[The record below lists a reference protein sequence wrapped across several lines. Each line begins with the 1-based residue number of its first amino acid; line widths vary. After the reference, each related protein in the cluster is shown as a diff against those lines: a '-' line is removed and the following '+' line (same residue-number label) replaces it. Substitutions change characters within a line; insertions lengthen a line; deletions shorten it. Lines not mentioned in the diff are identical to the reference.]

1 MGIEVSVSLTPA
13 RFRAITGVLLGVAM
27 VMVPSCSPVEEV
39 VSPQGAGSAVTNRL
53 DVSPAVVNNLGITW
67 EKATRGKLGVW
78 IKVPGQLEVPES
90 RRWTL
95 RSPAHARLLSV
106 VPRWQVVEKGAEIAV
121 LTSPELQE
129 AQRAIDLAQ
138 RSLERAMEEVVAA
151 RARLVDS
158 GAHLLDTKAFQ
169 AASRDRLVELEALH
183 ERGNALTI
191 HEFIEA
197 RRTVTDAGK
206 ASLDAAIARDGL
218 ASLVATKQ
226 IEADQARL
234 SVDERLNGLGVLTG
248 LSVQE
253 LTETIGSEPTWRTID
268 SLTVRAPAPGV
279 VVELLAAHGEMLET
293 GAPIVRVFDTSE
305 LRFRGHLPEGDL
317 GTLSAGNPVR
327 LEFPS
332 RQLQSIETFLNAPL
346 PVADTETRMIHVE
359 AVVPNDSGIL
369 AHGISVMAHVLVRE
383 SAHEEV
389 LIPSRCVVFDG
400 LEAIVFRRDPDD
412 PSVVIRTPVEL
423 GSRAAGQ
430 VEVFAGVL
438 DGDAVVAD
446 GIHQLKQTGLG
457 KPPLGVHIHADGTWH
472 TDHK

>member
-1 MGIEVSVSLTPA
+1 MEFKDSTSLIPTHLSA
-13 RFRAITGVLLGVAM
+13 VASVLLGAAIVL
-27 VMVPSCSPVEEV
+27 VPSCSPVEKPL
-39 VSPQGAGSAVTNRL
+39 SQGAASPVTNRL
-53 DVSPAVVNNLGITW
+53 DVPPEVVNNLGITW
-67 EKATRGKLGVW
+67 EKATRGRLGVW
-78 IKVPGQLEVPES
+78 REVPGQLEVPES

-95 RSPAHARLLSV
+95 RSPARARLVSV
-106 VPRWQVVEKGAEIAV
+106 VPRWRAVEKGSEIAV
-121 LTSPELQE
+121 LTSPELRE
-129 AQRAIDLAQ
+129 AQRTIEFAQ
-138 RSLERAMEEVVAA
+138 RTLDRARKEVVAA
-151 RARLVDS
+151 RARLGDS
-158 GAHLLDTKAFQ
+158 KAHLADAKSFE
-169 AASRDRLVELEALH
+169 AASRSRLVELEALH

-206 ASLDAAIARDGL
+206 ASLDAAITRDQL
-218 ASLVATKQ
+218 VSMVATKQ
-226 IEADQARL
+226 LEADQALL
-234 SVDERLNGLGVLTG
+234 SVDERLNGLAVLTG

-253 LTETIGSEPTWRTID
+253 LTETIGKEPTWRTID

-279 VVELLAAHGEMLET
+279 VVELLAAHGETLET

-332 RQLQSIETFLNAPL
+332 RQLRPIETVLNAPL
-346 PVADTETRMIHVE
+346 PVADIETRMIHVE
-359 AVVPNDSGIL
+359 AVVANDSGIL
-369 AHGISVMAHVLVRE
+369 AHGISVMAHVLEME

-412 PSVVIRTPVEL
+412 PNVVIRTPVEL

-446 GIHQLKQTGLG
+446 GIHQLKRTGLG
-457 KPPLGVHIHADGTWH
+457 KPPLGVHVHADGTWH
-472 TDHK
+472 ADHK